1 MSAATPDGAI
11 DLEAARLA
19 LRTDTTIDIVTTG
32 ARTSQT
38 RTTEIWF
45 TNVEGRII
53 ITGTIRSGRGG
64 PLLPRDWLA
73 NLTANPE
80 FLFCFKESIA
90 TSATALAHPVDD
102 PIDRRSLMTA
112 RATQWYRDQGDTIDE
127 LVADAPIVDVE
138 FTGGFAG
145 LNQPREGAAW

>member
-1 MSAATPDGAI
+1 MSPTTPGQPI

-19 LRTDTTIDIVTTG
+19 LQTDATIDIITTG
-32 ARTSQT
+32 ARTGRS

-53 ITGTIRSGRGG
+53 ITGTIRNGRNG

-80 FLFCFKESIA
+80 FFFCFKESIA
-90 TSATALAHPVDD
+90 MSAAALAHPVND
-102 PIDRRSLMTA
+102 PADRRSLMTA
-112 RATQWYRDQGDTIDE
+112 RATQWYRDQGDTLEE
-127 LVADAPIVDVE
+127 LVADAPIVEVE
-138 FTGGFAG
+138 FTGDFAG
-145 LNQPREGAAW
+145 LNQRREGAAW